1 MIRSGLRPSH
11 TVIFQIGIFW
21 IGLAITTNRITLGCF
36 MVTLDGFIPT
46 GKGRTT
52 IGCISQ
58 AMAGYGQIDIVI
70 RIFIRRSIRI
80 GTNTT

>member
-21 IGLAITTNRITLGCF
+21 IGLAITTNRITLGYF
-36 MVTLDGFIPT
+36 MVTLDGFIPM
-46 GKGRTT
+46 GRGLTT
-52 IGCISQ
+52 IGCFSR
-58 AMAGYGQIDIVI
+58 AMAGYGQTDIVI